1 MLFSK
6 TDSRSTLQ
14 YLASL
19 VTEGV
24 ERYNAQHPEDQV
36 GITARSRIKTA
47 DENSFEFLR
56 GVMDNREA
64 GNEMRDIV
72 SMISELDRLDE
83 ELRLASDIQVNML
96 PMIFPPFPER
106 TEFDLYAS
114 MTPAKEVGG
123 DFYDFFLTDSA
134 MEMFGEDRLVSTLN
148 RNRDTQPKEVIAH
161 MREAVDAF
169 ADGAPQFDD
178 VAMLCL
184 KYLGRRED

>member
-178 VAMLCL
+178 VTMLCL
-184 KYLGRRED
+184 KCLGRRED

>member
-6 TDSRSTLQ
+6 TASRSTLQ

-83 ELRLASDIQVNML
+83 EIRLASDIQVNML

-114 MTPAKEVGG
+114 MTPAKERGSSSSTPATV
-123 DFYDFFLTDSA
+123 FSSIRTVCRRRPTTPWRCSA
-134 MEMFGEDRLVSTLN
+134 RTAS
-148 RNRDTQPKEVIAH
+148 
-161 MREAVDAF
+161 
-169 ADGAPQFDD
+169 
-178 VAMLCL
+178 
-184 KYLGRRED
+184 